1 MKNVIKFL
9 MEMAGSKVLMRVCY
23 MGPDLVLEM
32 RTDSSL
38 ARIDIERQ
46 ESFDDFI
53 YQVKCLRKRIEKKEE
68 LLKCKNSEIN
78 DAVPAYTE
86 TEAVAVKKFA
96 EELKQVHGISM
107 YNETFSGIDDA
118 LCIRHKDL
126 DDFVKR
132 YLKEKGCKAE
142 ETSEDSNVGC
152 ENSGHLSKPP
162 LGVKPH
168 AIAYE
173 ERIRELLG
181 AVERNFEHMKT
192 CCMTS
197 EERLGRLHISSD
209 WLQEALLL
217 MELMDKL
224 DEKEDKK

>member
-1 MKNVIKFL
+1 
-9 MEMAGSKVLMRVCY
+9 MRC
-23 MGPDLVLEM
+23 GALGRHSEKT
-32 RTDSSL
+32 RNG
-38 ARIDIERQ
+38 RDIHQWVR
-46 ESFDDFI
+46 
-53 YQVKCLRKRIEKKEE
+53 EKK
-68 LLKCKNSEIN
+68 I
-78 DAVPAYTE
+78 
-86 TEAVAVKKFA
+86 VAA
-96 EELKQVHGISM
+96 ESRK
-107 YNETFSGIDDA
+107 
-118 LCIRHKDL
+118 
-126 DDFVKR
+126 
-132 YLKEKGCKAE
+132 
-142 ETSEDSNVGC
+142 
-152 ENSGHLSKPP
+152 KPP

-209 WLQEALLL
+209 WLQEAILL